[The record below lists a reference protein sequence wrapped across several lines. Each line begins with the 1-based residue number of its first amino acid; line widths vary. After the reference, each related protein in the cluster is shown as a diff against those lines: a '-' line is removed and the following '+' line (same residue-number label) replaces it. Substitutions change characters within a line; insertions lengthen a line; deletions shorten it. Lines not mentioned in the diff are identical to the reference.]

1 MLNFCGIVV
10 AILKMAIG
18 RNFSMSGINSG
29 HHYLPTYQILMLSDN
44 VEFFPPTFYACFGS
58 LFENGRYLENFEDA
72 ELLL

>member
-1 MLNFCGIVV
+1 MI
-10 AILKMAIG
+10 
-18 RNFSMSGINSG
+18 
-29 HHYLPTYQILMLSDN
+29 SDN